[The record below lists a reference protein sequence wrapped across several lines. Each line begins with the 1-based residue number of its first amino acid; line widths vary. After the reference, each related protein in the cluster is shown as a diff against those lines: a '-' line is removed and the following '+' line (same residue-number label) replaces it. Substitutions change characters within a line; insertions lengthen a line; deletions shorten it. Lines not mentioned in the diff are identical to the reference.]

1 MSGFMKGTADKL
13 FGCQIKKNEM
23 DGACGKNGGEDK
35 CILESGGRIWGK
47 ETTRKRRLRLKD
59 NIKIDLQEVDLG
71 GGVN

>member
-35 CILESGGRIWGK
+35 CILESGGRI
-47 ETTRKRRLRLKD
+47 
-59 NIKIDLQEVDLG
+59 
-71 GGVN
+71 